1 MSVLILDPFHGI
13 AGDMLLGALVSL
25 GLEREWL
32 IELPAELGLDDAKV
46 RICDTERQG
55 ISCVKVDF
63 DAPPQPHGRY
73 LAEILEIVEKS
84 SAPPNVRRDAA
95 MAFTALAG
103 SEARIHGVPVERV
116 HLHEVGAVDAILD
129 IVGGIWGIAQ
139 LGVSAVYNTAVAV
152 GDGYVVAAHG
162 LLPVPAP
169 ATLDL
174 LTGLEV
180 RSGPADSGELTT
192 PTGAVLLKILSNGP
206 PPARYVP
213 RRVGYGA
220 GTRDTPGS
228 PNVLRAIL
236 ADGAALGATAEQ
248 LVLLSADIDD
258 MTPEHVGHAL
268 DAIRDL
274 GALDVVAHPVQ
285 MKSGRPGWRVEALT
299 DTPGQKTVEEG
310 MFQELSTIGIK
321 RIAIDR
327 VALHRETSS
336 LTIKGHE
343 IRIKE
348 VTLPTGVKRAKP
360 EFADVQRLARLL
372 GVPFS
377 RANEMVADAIAIA
390 RRDRRALE

>member
-1 MSVLILDPFHGI
+1 MSDLILDPFHGI

-32 IELPAELGLDDAKV
+32 SELPAELGLDDAKV
-46 RICDTERQG
+46 RIRDTERQG

-63 DAPPQPHGRY
+63 DAPPQPHGRH

-84 SAPPNVRRDAA
+84 SAPPDVRRDAA

-103 SEARIHGVPVERV
+103 SEARIHGVSVEHV

-139 LGVSAVYNTAVAV
+139 LGVSTVYNTAVAL
-152 GDGYVVAAHG
+152 GDGYVPAAHG

-180 RSGPADSGELTT
+180 RSGPRDSGELTT
-192 PTGAVLLKILSNGP
+192 PTGAVLLKTLSSGK

-220 GTRDTPGS
+220 GTRDIPGS
-228 PNVLRAIL
+228 PNALRAVL
-236 ADGAALGATAEQ
+236 ADAAEPGATVEE
-248 LVLLSADIDD
+248 LIVLSADIDD

-268 DAIRDL
+268 DAIREL
-274 GALDVVAHPVQ
+274 GALDVVAHPLQ
-285 MKSGRPGWRVEALT
+285 MKAGRPGWRVEALADMT
-299 DTPGQKTVEEG
+299 ARKTIEEG

-321 RIAIDR
+321 RIAIER
-327 VALHRETSS
+327 VALHREMAS
-336 LTIKGHE
+336 LTVEGHE

-348 VTLPTGVKRAKP
+348 VTLPTGAKRAKP
-360 EFADVQRLARLL
+360 EFADVQRLARSL
-372 GVPFS
+372 GVPFA
-377 RANEMVADAIAIA
+377 RANQAVVDAIVIA
-390 RRDRRALE
+390 RRERRTLE